1 VKWINI
7 FFKNLDLIEYKLFD
21 WSGLIYMY
29 IHISELEDLLRNNDL
44 LYFAETKTDKLPDDI
59 NFSYYQWTE
68 NRKKVVRVKSSGIVH
83 IYISSF
89 MAVRICK

>member
-1 VKWINI
+1 
-7 FFKNLDLIEYKLFD
+7 
-21 WSGLIYMY
+21 MY

-44 LYFAETKTDKLPDDI
+44 LYFAETKTDNLPGEI
-59 NFSYYQWTE
+59 NFSYYQFKTE